1 MLRPSQPLALDA
13 VRGGRGAAGRSA
25 VLALIQRV
33 RLRLSVV
40 KCEPPEGRARSGAWQ
55 RSCPSVCLPPRPKV
69 SAAGCSPRRDP
80 PSALLRDR
88 ATQALPL
95 SPPLQKSNVPPLA
108 QRGEEA
114 ESAKFLLLTLLSLAC
129 IAGVLAASGVAYCLR
144 HRAHHRLKEK
154 LSALGADAGSD
165 APAAYQVRTKL
176 APSGPAPGPGRP
188 PGGPFSRWESRGWV
202 CFRRF
207 PPAPVPFIVP
217 RIRCGSF
224 LLLGINLGYSGSCC
238 KFVPN

>member
-1 MLRPSQPLALDA
+1 MF
-13 VRGGRGAAGRSA
+13 
-25 VLALIQRV
+25 
-33 RLRLSVV
+33 
-40 KCEPPEGRARSGAWQ
+40 
-55 RSCPSVCLPPRPKV
+55 
-69 SAAGCSPRRDP
+69 SPRRDP

-95 SPPLQKSNVPPLA
+95 SPPLQKSHVPPLA

-129 IAGVLAASGVAYCLR
+129 IAGVVAASGVAFCLR

-165 APAAYQVRTKL
+165 APAAYQVRTEL
-176 APSGPAPGPGRP
+176 ASSGPGARQT
-188 PGGPFSRWESRGWV
+188 PGGEALLALGV
-202 CFRRF
+202 AGVGLF
-207 PPAPVPFIVP
+207 PRLPAPVPFIVP
-217 RIRCGSF
+217 RILCSSF
-224 LLLGINLGYSGSCC
+224 LLLGINLGCSGSCC

>member
-1 MLRPSQPLALDA
+1 MF
-13 VRGGRGAAGRSA
+13 
-25 VLALIQRV
+25 
-33 RLRLSVV
+33 
-40 KCEPPEGRARSGAWQ
+40 PPTGS
-55 RSCPSVCLPPRPKV
+55 
-69 SAAGCSPRRDP
+69 

-108 QRGEEA
+108 RRGEEA

-165 APAAYQVRTKL
+165 APAAYQVRTEL
-176 APSGPAPGPGRP
+176 FFSIPAPLPAD
-188 PGGPFSRWESRGWV
+188 PGGALSPWESRGWV
-202 CFRRF
+202 CFRRS

-217 RIRCGSF
+217 RIRCSSF

-238 KFVPN
+238 KFLHN